1 MNLET
6 GLWTESEACRPKKIG
21 GIERKVSGS
30 NIKKHVIPYM
40 IRDEKIITSGK
51 DKYSLMASKVRYTP
65 PTLKGIT
72 KNNTPKNIDT
82 LLFNVSSYI
91 KTT

>member
-6 GLWTESEACRPKKIG
+6 VFWTELEAWRPKKIG
-21 GIERKVSGS
+21 GTERKVSGS
-30 NIKKHVIPYM
+30 NIRKHVIPYM
-40 IRDEKIITSGK
+40 IKDEKTITSGK
-51 DKYSLMASKVRYTP
+51 DKYSFMASKVRYTP
-65 PTLKGIT
+65 PALNGIT